1 MVRSLGISKKWQILI
16 GLVPIILGIIVLK
29 VIFHTLDWEVI
40 SLNALFTSI
49 VAATIFLLG
58 FLIAGVISDYKE
70 SERLP
75 GDLASSLEAIY
86 DEALILNKFKHTPV
100 TDEFM
105 LYYQDL
111 LTSIHGW
118 FHREE
123 RTRNLMDKLTRMND
137 FFFHFE
143 ALTQANFITRMKQ
156 EQSNV
161 RKIITRIHT
170 IRETSFVQS
179 GYAIVEVLAVLLI
192 GGLLL
197 LDMEPLYESI
207 FIVCVVSFII
217 LYMLFLI
224 KDLDNPFDYSEHGDK
239 GNEISLKPLQDL
251 IERVAKKG

>member
-1 MVRSLGISKKWQILI
+1 V
-16 GLVPIILGIIVLK
+16 
-29 VIFHTLDWEVI
+29 
-40 SLNALFTSI
+40 
-49 VAATIFLLG
+49 
-58 FLIAGVISDYKE
+58 
-70 SERLP
+70 
-75 GDLASSLEAIY
+75 
-86 DEALILNKFKHTPV
+86 V

-111 LTSIHGW
+111 LNSINGW

-123 RTRNLMDKLTRMND
+123 RTRNLMGRLTRMND

-224 KDLDNPFDYSEHGDK
+224 KDLDNPFDYSEGGDK

-251 IERVAKKG
+251 IERVAKKD

>member
-16 GLVPIILGIIVLK
+16 GLIPIILGIIVLK

-86 DEALILNKFKHTPV
+86 DEALILNKFKHTAV

-118 FHREE
+118 FHRVE

-224 KDLDNPFDYSEHGDK
+224 KDLDNPFDYSEQGDK

-251 IERVAKKG
+251 IERVAKKD